1 MDIYHMT
8 CPALLA
14 TIFVVVVVFFFFMR
28 MEKLMPRTANFA
40 LSDGTSKS
48 NLSAS

>member
-8 CPALLA
+8 CSVPLA
-14 TIFVVVVVFFFFMR
+14 TIFLLYVFSMR

-40 LSDGTSKS
+40 PNDGTSKS
-48 NLSAS
+48 NLSVS